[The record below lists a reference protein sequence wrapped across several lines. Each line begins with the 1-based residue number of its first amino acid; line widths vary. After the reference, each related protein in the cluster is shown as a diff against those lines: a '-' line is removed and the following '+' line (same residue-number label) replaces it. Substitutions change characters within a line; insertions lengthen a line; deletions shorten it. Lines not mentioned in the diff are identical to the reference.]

1 MRSAAASEAGGTI
14 AGKGRGSTRADVIS
28 RRLDRRKAAGY
39 ETLHNPNAGTTDVST
54 QTSALPR
61 AAGQAQHSALIAA
74 VAIAAV
80 AAATIAGAWFFQL
93 VLDIVPCPMC
103 LEQRWAYY
111 GIIPLAILIAI
122 GAKAG
127 TPRGVLLA
135 GLALIALAALCN
147 AGYGAYH
154 AGVEWKFWPGPTSC
168 TGASLNLGGGS
179 LLDQLDKV
187 KVVPCDVVQW
197 RFLGISLAG
206 YNALISLLM
215 AALAAWGITRR
226 D

>member
-1 MRSAAASEAGGTI
+1 M
-14 AGKGRGSTRADVIS
+14 
-28 RRLDRRKAAGY
+28 
-39 ETLHNPNAGTTDVST
+39 ST
-54 QTSALPR
+54 QTSAASH
-61 AAGQAQHSALIAA
+61 AASQTQNPALTAAIAIALI
-74 VAIAAV
+74 

-111 GIIPLAILIAI
+111 AIIPFALLIALL
-122 GAKAG
+122 ARAG
-127 TPRGVLLA
+127 VPRGVLVA

-147 AGYGAYH
+147 AVYGAYH
-154 AGVEWKFWPGPTSC
+154 AGVEWKFWPGPSSC
-168 TGASLNLGGGS
+168 TGAALKFGGGS

-215 AALAAWGITRR
+215 AALAAWGIAKSTRS
-226 D
+226 